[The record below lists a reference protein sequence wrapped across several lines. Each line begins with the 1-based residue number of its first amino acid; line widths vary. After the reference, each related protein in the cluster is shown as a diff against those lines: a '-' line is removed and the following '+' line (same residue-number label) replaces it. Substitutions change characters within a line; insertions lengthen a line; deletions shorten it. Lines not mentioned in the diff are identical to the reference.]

1 MARKNEQSKPEA
13 AWPKGRRR
21 NAVKALLAWYDRS
34 GRTLPW
40 RADTGVTADPYHVWL
55 SEIMLQQT
63 TVKAVAPYFDAFLK
77 RWPRV
82 EMLASADRDAVLA
95 AWAGL
100 GYYARARNMHS
111 CAQSIVAEHGGRFPD
126 TEEALLKLPGV
137 GAYTAAAIAAIAFD
151 RPATVVDGNVERVV
165 SRLFAV
171 QIPMPKA
178 KADIRRHAATLT
190 PVSRPGDFAQAMMDL
205 GATICTPRRP
215 ACALCPLMADCEG
228 RIAGIAETLPI
239 KAVKAERPTREGNA
253 YFAVRSDGAV
263 LLRKRPDKGLLGGM
277 MEVPSGEW
285 SKNSRRE
292 GGNGEAPITA
302 DWDRLPGSVRHT
314 FTHFNL
320 ELTVYAALVAAS
332 DAAAY
337 GRLPSDARWVAE
349 DDIGDQALPSVMR
362 KVIAHG
368 LEHLLD

>member
-1 MARKNEQSKPEA
+1 MVRKNEQSKPEA
-13 AWPKGRRR
+13 EWPKGRRR
-21 NAVKALLAWYDRS
+21 GAVKALLDWYDRS

-40 RADTGVTADPYHVWL
+40 RAGKGVTADPYHVWL

-63 TVKAVAPYFDAFLK
+63 TVKAVAPYFAEFLR

-82 EMLASADRDAVLA
+82 EMLAAADRDEVLA

-111 CAQSIVAEHGGRFPD
+111 CAQTIVADYGGCFPD

-178 KADIRRHAATLT
+178 KTAIRRHTATLT
-190 PVSRPGDFAQAMMDL
+190 PTVRPGDFAQAMMDL
-205 GATICTPRRP
+205 GATVCTPRRP
-215 ACALCPLMADCEG
+215 ACVLCPIMSDCEG
-228 RIAGIAETLPI
+228 RRSGIAESLPI

-285 SKNSRRE
+285 SKESRQE
-292 GGNGEAPITA
+292 GGNGEAPISA
-302 DWDRLPGSVRHT
+302 QWDRLPGSVRHT

-332 DAAAY
+332 EATTNV
-337 GRLPSDARWVAE
+337 GLTSGARWVAE
-349 DDIGDQALPSVMR
+349 NDMGDQALPSVMR

-368 LEHLLD
+368 LEHLFD